1 MLLTFLTA
9 FALRMRLTY
18 LNKKRDK
25 MHSILPPNQ
34 EPVPEISAAG
44 VFEDFP
50 DTDVR
55 YRYMT

>member
-1 MLLTFLTA
+1 MFLTFLTA
-9 FALRMRLTY
+9 LGLRIRLTY
-18 LNKKRDK
+18 LNKKRDR
-25 MHSILPPNQ
+25 MLFMLPPNRGPI
-34 EPVPEISAAG
+34 PVDN